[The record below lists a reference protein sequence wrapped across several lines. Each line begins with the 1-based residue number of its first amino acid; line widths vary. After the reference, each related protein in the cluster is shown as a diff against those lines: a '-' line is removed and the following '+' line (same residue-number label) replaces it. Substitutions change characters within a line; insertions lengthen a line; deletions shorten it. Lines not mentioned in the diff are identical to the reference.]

1 MVVSEVCGWMVTVNR
16 DPQMQCLA
24 SLMQHM
30 QLNLKYIYPL
40 RRFAR
45 TTIMLSSCLRDLFPM
60 LPKVCT
66 MQKYTKL
73 CFFFILKANSNTRDP
88 NAASSVGLVLD

>member
-40 RRFAR
+40 CRSVR
-45 TTIMLSSCLRDLFPM
+45 TTIKVSFCLGDLFPM
-60 LPKVCT
+60 LPEVCT
-66 MQKYTKL
+66 MQKYTAL
-73 CFFFILKANSNTRDP
+73 RFFFILKASSNTRDP